1 MSFVNRIVGV
11 FVSPDKTMGDIAD
24 KPRIQEALL
33 IVGIYAVLGLVSTYV
48 ISMHMTFVYS
58 IAGSNQSL
66 LHTIQ
71 TMSVIIRFIEGFL
84 APLILWLIITGIL
97 HVFAML
103 FGGKG
108 KYYPQML
115 TTLGYTDMVKIIA
128 IIITIVLYT
137 QLPYVTVDITSSNT
151 FAIISAVSST
161 AITQSIYHRAGSI
174 IMLLG
179 VIISSLLGVFAV
191 KNGEKLT
198 LVQSALVVGI
208 PLLIYVIVELLSHAI
223 I

>member
-1 MSFVNRIVGV
+1 MSFVDRIIGV
-11 FVSPDKTMGDIAD
+11 FVNPDKTMGDIAN

-48 ISMHMTFVYS
+48 LSSHITFVYG
-58 IAGSNQSL
+58 IAGSSQSRL
-66 LHTIQ
+66 QIIQ
-71 TMSVIIRFIEGFL
+71 TMSVIIRFVEGFL
-84 APLILWLIITGIL
+84 APLILWLVITGIL

-115 TTLGYTDMVKIIA
+115 TALGFTDVVKIIA
-128 IIITIVLYT
+128 IIIAILLYT
-137 QLPYVTVDITSSNT
+137 RLPYVTVDITSTNA

-161 AITQSIYHRAGSI
+161 AITQSIYHKAGSI

-179 VIISSLLGVFAV
+179 VMISSLLGVFAV

-198 LVQSALVVGI
+198 LVQSAIVVGI
-208 PLLIYVIVELLSHAI
+208 PLLIYVTVELFSHGVI
-223 I
+223 

>member
-1 MSFVNRIVGV
+1 MSIVDRVIGV
-11 FVSPDKTMGDIAD
+11 FVNPDKTMGDIAN
-24 KPRIQEALL
+24 KPRILEALL
-33 IVGIYAVLGLVSTYV
+33 IVGIYAVLGLISTYV
-48 ISMHMTFVYS
+48 VSSHINFVYG
-58 IAGSNQSL
+58 IAGTSESRLQ
-66 LHTIQ
+66 TIQ
-71 TMSVIIRFIEGFL
+71 TISVVIRFIEGFI

-97 HVFAML
+97 HVFAMP

-115 TTLGYTDMVKIIA
+115 TALGYTELVKIIA

-137 QLPYVTVDITSSNT
+137 QLPYVTVDITSSNA
-151 FAIISAVSST
+151 FAIISSVSST
-161 AITQSIYHRAGSI
+161 AISQSIYHKAGSI

-179 VIISSLLGVFAV
+179 VIVSSLLGVFAV

-198 LVQSALVVGI
+198 LGQSAIVVGV
-208 PLLIYVIVELLSHAI
+208 PLLIYVILELFRGI

>member
-1 MSFVNRIVGV
+1 MSFVDRIIGV
-11 FVSPDKTMGDIAD
+11 FVNPDKTMGDIAN

-33 IVGIYAVLGLVSTYV
+33 IVGIYAVLGLVSSYV
-48 ISMHMTFVYS
+48 VSSHMTFVYS
-58 IAGSNQSL
+58 IAGSSQSRL
-66 LHTIQ
+66 QTIQ
-71 TMSVIIRFIEGFL
+71 TISVIIRFLEGFI
-84 APLILWLIITGIL
+84 APLILWLVITGIL

-103 FGGKG
+103 LGGKG

-115 TTLGYTDMVKIIA
+115 TALGYTDVVKIIA
-128 IIITIVLYT
+128 IIITILLYT
-137 QLPYVTVDITSSNT
+137 QLPYVTVDITSTNT
-151 FAIISAVSST
+151 FAIISSVSST

-179 VIISSLLGVFAV
+179 VIISSLLGVFAI

-198 LVQSALVVGI
+198 LVQSAIVVGI
-208 PLLIYVIVELLSHAI
+208 PLLIYVIVELFSRGI